1 MMPNR
6 NVFSSLTSQ
15 NTWLQMA
22 ATLDSETA
30 TKVRTFRIAALIG
43 ELDVCSPCIIFPFV
57 E

>member
-1 MMPNR
+1 MTPKR
-6 NVFSSLTSQ
+6 NAVGSLASK
-15 NTWLQMA
+15 NTWLHMA

-43 ELDVCSPCIIFPFV
+43 ELDGRSPRIIFPFV